1 MCSATDT
8 KSGGTTS
15 PTGTPTGTGN
25 NNNNSPSP
33 TGNNANNNN
42 NQAGSQTTTTGA
54 PRNTGA
60 AGRLEVGTAAL
71 FAGVGL
77 LAAAL

>member
-1 MCSATDT
+1 MCLATDT

-25 NNNNSPSP
+25 NSSNSPSP
-33 TGNNANNNN
+33 TGNNANN